1 MLQPDDPNDPANKG
15 ALDKQNCLMHGI
27 CTPEIQKEIDLE
39 NAEMKWKG
47 DKAAGLP
54 VGPEPNP
61 PKTNGG
67 LVFPKSKKHGAT
79 TGAAMGASSLADPPV
94 PAPAAEAP
102 VAAEA
107 PTEAPVAAAA
117 PAASAGGGDC
127 KAVSDAASDEW
138 CMNACN
144 AADPLCPDTMC
155 KCK

>member
-1 MLQPDDPNDPANKG
+1 MDKSHLFRIFISPVTALQIDD
-15 ALDKQNCLMHGI
+15 
-27 CTPEIQKEIDLE
+27 E

-54 VGPEPNP
+54 VGPEPMP

-67 LVFPKSKKHGAT
+67 LVFPKSKKHGANA
-79 TGAAMGASSLADPPV
+79 GAGMGAPAVPVDPAV
-94 PAPAAEAP
+94 AAPAPVAEAP

-107 PTEAPVAAAA
+107 PTEAPVVA
-117 PAASAGGGDC
+117 AASAGSGDC
-127 KAVSDAASDEW
+127 KAVSAAASDEW